1 MTSLIVIYYEFTKYT
16 FSDFSFTFIMRIKIK
31 LLVADRREQTKI
43 IFPLPLNLLRFVVF
57 ICIQYEVKFTMGL
70 TSKLEKLKL
79 KELTGHEA
87 AVKSNVVNGADT
99 DDTDDIDEMDNEG
112 QSILM
117 GIIAQLRPGM
127 DLSRITLP
135 TFILEKKSMLENYQ
149 FFQIQTCC

>member
-1 MTSLIVIYYEFTKYT
+1 MNSPNTPSQIFG
-16 FSDFSFTFIMRIKIK
+16 FTFIMRIKIK

-135 TFILEKKSMLENYQ
+135 TFILEKKSMLERITN
-149 FFQIQTCC
+149 FFKFQTCC